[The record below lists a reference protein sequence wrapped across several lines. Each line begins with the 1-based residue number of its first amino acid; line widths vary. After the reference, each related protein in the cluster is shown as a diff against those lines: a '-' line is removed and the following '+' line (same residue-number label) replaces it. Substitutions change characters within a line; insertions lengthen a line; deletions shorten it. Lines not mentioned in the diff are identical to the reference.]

1 MKKHKGEEKEV
12 VSELSG
18 NIQGEDGT
26 ADERAGRN
34 QRDALSEEVG
44 VSQTSLSKWLRDAA
58 GVEPV
63 AKKVN
68 GKSIKAKVGK
78 RPQDWTAVEKLEAVL
93 ESASLSEQEL
103 GEYLRRKG
111 LHEAQLE
118 QWRRRVTEASMEAL
132 QSKSSRK
139 KASVEAKRV
148 RALERELRRKEKAL
162 AETAALLVLKKS
174 GGDLGGRG
182 RLHGVEE
189 REMVLSLVDEAVHSG
204 ARLRSV
210 CHEPGLSVKTIQ
222 RWRKPGGGEDG
233 RHGPRTVP
241 ANKLSV
247 EERQEILETVN
258 SAEWRDLSPNQIVP
272 RLADQEIYLASEST
286 MYRLLREHKQ
296 LVHRE
301 RSRPAK
307 SRRPNE
313 QEATGPHQLWS
324 WDITYLRGPVR
335 GSFYY
340 LYMIE
345 DVWSRKIVGWQ
356 IHEKE
361 SPELAASLFKETCAY
376 LKLDPDGLVLHS
388 DNGGPMNGSTM
399 LATLQKLGVVASF
412 SRPHVSDDNPYSEA
426 LFRTLKYR
434 PEYPS
439 EAFSSVEHAR
449 AWTKTFVIWYN
460 TAHRHSAIRFVT
472 PDERH
477 EGRDKNILAKR
488 HRVYQLARAKTPER
502 WSARLET
509 GRQ

>member
-1 MKKHKGEEKEV
+1 M
-12 VSELSG
+12 
-18 NIQGEDGT
+18 I
-26 ADERAGRN
+26 
-34 QRDALSEEVG
+34 
-44 VSQTSLSKWLRDAA
+44 
-58 GVEPV
+58 
-63 AKKVN
+63 
-68 GKSIKAKVGK
+68 
-78 RPQDWTAVEKLEAVL
+78 
-93 ESASLSEQEL
+93 
-103 GEYLRRKG
+103 
-111 LHEAQLE
+111 
-118 QWRRRVTEASMEAL
+118 
-132 QSKSSRK
+132 
-139 KASVEAKRV
+139 
-148 RALERELRRKEKAL
+148 
-162 AETAALLVLKKS
+162 
-174 GGDLGGRG
+174 
-182 RLHGVEE
+182 
-189 REMVLSLVDEAVHSG
+189 LSLVDEAVHSG

-210 CHEPGLSVKTIQ
+210 CHELGLSVKTIQ

-388 DNGGPMNGSTM
+388 DNGGPMKGSTM

-426 LFRTLKYR
+426 ALVRQDSRLDASRNSYSQSEANKNRISRSRSGSMTNLFRDNYLDIHRYQRRSVAGVATDAIWASASR
-434 PEYPS
+434 PKAWALTASLRRSSS
-439 EAFSSVEHAR
+439 ERLRRLPRSPARSTRFSSCR
-449 AWTKTFVIWYN
+449 
-460 TAHRHSAIRFVT
+460 
-472 PDERH
+472 
-477 EGRDKNILAKR
+477 
-488 HRVYQLARAKTPER
+488 
-502 WSARLET
+502 
-509 GRQ
+509 

>member
-1 MKKHKGEEKEV
+1 MCRI
-12 VSELSG
+12 L
-18 NIQGEDGT
+18 
-26 ADERAGRN
+26 
-34 QRDALSEEVG
+34 
-44 VSQTSLSKWLRDAA
+44 
-58 GVEPV
+58 
-63 AKKVN
+63 
-68 GKSIKAKVGK
+68 
-78 RPQDWTAVEKLEAVL
+78 
-93 ESASLSEQEL
+93 EQE
-103 GEYLRRKG
+103 
-111 LHEAQLE
+111 H
-118 QWRRRVTEASMEAL
+118 
-132 QSKSSRK
+132 
-139 KASVEAKRV
+139 
-148 RALERELRRKEKAL
+148 ELRERSNQL
-162 AETAALLVLKKS
+162 
-174 GGDLGGRG
+174 
-182 RLHGVEE
+182 RL
-189 REMVLSLVDEAVHSG
+189 
-204 ARLRSV
+204 
-210 CHEPGLSVKTIQ
+210 CHELGLSVKTIQ
-222 RWRKPGGGEDG
+222 RWREPGGGEDG

-388 DNGGPMNGSTM
+388 DNGGPMKGSTM

-434 PEYPS
+434 GRNTLRRLSPR
-439 EAFSSVEHAR
+439 SSMLAPGPRLSSSGTTPRIGTVPYASSLQTSGMKDATR
-449 AWTKTFVIWYN
+449 ISWRSA
-460 TAHRHSAIRFVT
+460 TACTNSRVRRPLSA
-472 PDERH
+472 
-477 EGRDKNILAKR
+477 G
-488 HRVYQLARAKTPER
+488 Q
-502 WSARLET
+502 ARLET